1 MKEKLAIVIG
11 IMSILIILYRIT
23 YLMIPMLMT
32 GIHTNNLTQ
41 IMESLTLL
49 I

>member
-1 MKEKLAIVIG
+1 MKENLAIIIG
-11 IMSILIILYRIT
+11 IMSIFIIIYRIVF
-23 YLMIPMLMT
+23 LMIPMLMS
-32 GIHTNNLTQ
+32 GIYTNNLTQ

>member
-1 MKEKLAIVIG
+1 MKENLAIIVG
-11 IMSILIILYRIT
+11 IMSVFIIFYRIIF
-23 YLMIPMLMT
+23 LMIPMLLK
-32 GIHTNNLTQ
+32 GFKNNNLSK

>member
-1 MKEKLAIVIG
+1 MKDSLAIIVG
-11 IMSILIILYRIT
+11 IMSIFIIFYRILF
-23 YLMIPMLMT
+23 LMIPMLMS
-32 GIHTNNLTQ
+32 GLKTNNLTT

>member
-1 MKEKLAIVIG
+1 MKEKLAIIIG
-11 IMSILIILYRIT
+11 IMSIFIVIYRIIF
-23 YLMIPMLMT
+23 LMIPMFMT
-32 GIHTNNLTQ
+32 GINTNNLTK